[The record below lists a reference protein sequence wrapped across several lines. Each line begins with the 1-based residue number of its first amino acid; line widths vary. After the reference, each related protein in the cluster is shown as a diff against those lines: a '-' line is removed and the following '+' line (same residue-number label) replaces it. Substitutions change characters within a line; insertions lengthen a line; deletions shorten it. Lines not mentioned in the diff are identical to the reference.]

1 MTKRSFHNAS
11 LSQQVWDKTNKTK
24 PNIKKETVKQKQND
38 KRKYELKN
46 SFVISGTLSMPAIL
60 CILVREPLSM
70 DCQLHIDN
78 PSDNSLHFRNECW
91 LLYIV
96 ISLDSNLSTDG
107 PNLFIHMKECCLLPI
122 LSIHPHERVLFVA
135 NFCQCWQLHV
145 LSPA

>member
-1 MTKRSFHNAS
+1 
-11 LSQQVWDKTNKTK
+11 V
-24 PNIKKETVKQKQND
+24 P
-38 KRKYELKN
+38 
-46 SFVISGTLSMPAIL
+46 GTLSMPAIL
-60 CILVREPLSM
+60 CIWSGNVST

-96 ISLDSNLSTDG
+96 ISLDSNLSTDR

-135 NFCQCWQLHV
+135 NFVNAGNFTFSPLPNNAMAKHCLLREVW
-145 LSPA
+145 LSRWASNLLWAKRFHPHN